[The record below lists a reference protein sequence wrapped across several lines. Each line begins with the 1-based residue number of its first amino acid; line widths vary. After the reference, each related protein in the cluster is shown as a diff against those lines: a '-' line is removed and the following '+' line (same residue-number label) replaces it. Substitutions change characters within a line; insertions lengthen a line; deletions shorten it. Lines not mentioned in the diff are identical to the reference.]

1 MCTSLTLTAADG
13 THLLARTMDF
23 PNVDPWQPTVLE
35 AGTNWRPILGKPQTT
50 RYRIVGS
57 ARHLNGYSLFGDGLN
72 SAGLSCAELYFPN
85 RGTYYDAPQA
95 GMTNLT
101 PQDFILWVL
110 GQHRSIAEVAAD
122 LPTVALVG
130 RVWYAENKVY
140 PFHWLLADATGA
152 TAVLEPTAHAL
163 KLIADPL
170 NVLTNTPELA
180 DHLGRVYRFLNTDSA
195 HLPTAASQWLAEN
208 KPLPEGPI
216 PTDRFIKTVIN
227 LWGQPKPATAEAAVA
242 EAETILTQVIIPRQ
256 AGKHPAN
263 HNFTHYISII
273 DTTHLRYLQLPTDD
287 TSKSEINL

>member
-1 MCTSLTLTAADG
+1 M
-13 THLLARTMDF
+13 
-23 PNVDPWQPTVLE
+23 
-35 AGTNWRPILGKPQTT
+35 
-50 RYRIVGS
+50 
-57 ARHLNGYSLFGDGLN
+57 
-72 SAGLSCAELYFPN
+72 GLSEL
-85 RGTYYDAPQA
+85 GC
-95 GMTNLT
+95 L
-101 PQDFILWVL
+101 LL
-110 GQHRSIAEVAAD
+110 VAAD
-122 LPTVALVG
+122 LPAVALIG

-180 DHLGRVYRFLNTDSA
+180 DHLGRVNRFLNTDSA

-227 LWGQPKPATAEAAVA
+227 LWGQPQPATAEAAVA
-242 EAETILTQVIIPRQ
+242 EAKAILTQVIIPRQ
-256 AGKHPAN
+256 AGRHPAN